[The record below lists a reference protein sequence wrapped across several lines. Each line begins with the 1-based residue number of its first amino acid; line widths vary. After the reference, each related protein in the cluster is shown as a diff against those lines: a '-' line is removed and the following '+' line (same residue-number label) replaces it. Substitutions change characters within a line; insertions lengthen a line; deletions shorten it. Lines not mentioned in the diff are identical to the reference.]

1 MEVTCRFE
9 PIDGQELFENASK
22 ARTLIKNECCN
33 YDSGNCV
40 LLDKGVYHKCPQMTA
55 DKIICGWFVKA
66 VLPIDKILEVKI
78 NGIKE
83 DTKKKCAEC
92 GKSFVPAN
100 NKAKY
105 CRKCVSKV
113 VKRQNSERQRQ
124 KRSMSRNRVNL

>member
-1 MEVTCRFE
+1 MEVTWKFE

-40 LLDKGVYHKCPQMTA
+40 LLDNGVYHKCPQMTA

-66 VLPIDKILEVKI
+66 VLPLDKILEVKI

-83 DTKKKCAEC
+83 DTQKKCAEC
-92 GKSFVPAN
+92 GKSFVPVTN
-100 NKAKY
+100 RSKY
-105 CRKCVSKV
+105 CKKCSGIKYNQQKIANQRK
-113 VKRQNSERQRQ
+113 R
-124 KRSMSRNRVNL
+124 RSMKPFRANL